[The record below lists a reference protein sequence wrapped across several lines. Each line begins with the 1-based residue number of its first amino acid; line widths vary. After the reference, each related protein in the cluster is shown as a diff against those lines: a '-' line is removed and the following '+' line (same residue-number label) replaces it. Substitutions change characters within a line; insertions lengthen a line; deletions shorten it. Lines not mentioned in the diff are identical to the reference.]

1 MEREFETKVM
11 VDDKDWMA
19 KNKER
24 VQTFEDYKITV
35 RNWDINECII
45 LQMWDQQEDE
55 ERRKQEQ

>member
-45 LQMWDQQEDE
+45 LQMWDQ
-55 ERRKQEQ
+55 